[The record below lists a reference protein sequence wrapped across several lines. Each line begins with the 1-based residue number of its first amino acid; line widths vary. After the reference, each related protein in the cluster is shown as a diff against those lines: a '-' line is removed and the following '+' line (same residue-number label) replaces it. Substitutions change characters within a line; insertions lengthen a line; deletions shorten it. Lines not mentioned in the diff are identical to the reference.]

1 MVSETI
7 VMSIELVGGTTLVLT
22 IGALTAAANR
32 LRRWIASRNPQGLAP
47 AHEAAQPIAQ
57 VQAQI
62 DPYRDPAG
70 ERLLAEALDISRDKL
85 NTARREA
92 HSKILSHHLDDSLI
106 APKPAH
112 QQVDERRLP
121 AHPNPAQSADE
132 AAFLA
137 FLAEALGITLNALQ
151 QARESALET
160 ALTSAL
166 EEGSLTEAQ
175 MRDRLMRYRAHA
187 VLDPTSLLSE
197 ALDSTMEELEDRS
210 LSDWIRHRHLTWRA
224 LTARLTAARED
235 ALAQAV
241 ADGVLLPDEA
251 QRLRHEST
259 WTILVDRQTL
269 ERISTQIPQF
279 GFLYRQA
286 ARASVN

>member
-47 AHEAAQPIAQ
+47 AHETAQPIAQ

-70 ERLLAEALDISRDKL
+70 ERLLAEALGINRDRL
-85 NTARREA
+85 NSARREA
-92 HSKILSHHLDDSLI
+92 HSKILSHLLDDSLI
-106 APKPAH
+106 PPKGALPQANERQRPA
-112 QQVDERRLP
+112 QP
-121 AHPNPAQSADE
+121 SSGQSADE
-132 AAFLA
+132 VAFLA
-137 FLAEALGITLNALQ
+137 FLAEGLGISLNVLQ

-160 ALTSAL
+160 ALTLAL
-166 EEGSLTEAQ
+166 EEGSLTETQ

-187 VLDPTSLLSE
+187 YLDPTSLLSE
-197 ALDSTMEELEDRS
+197 SLDITMEELEDRS

-224 LTARLTAARED
+224 LNARLNAARED
-235 ALAQAV
+235 ALAQAI
-241 ADGVLLPDEA
+241 ADGVLLPTDAE
-251 QRLRHEST
+251 RLREESA
-259 WTILVDRQTL
+259 WAVLVDSHTL
-269 ERISTQIPQF
+269 ERIRSQIPQY

-286 ARASVN
+286 ATMLN